1 MRASPAGRVM
11 GRTVCQA
18 VCLLVLAGLAGCQPA
33 PGISVDD
40 PWIRAVPPGAS
51 ATAGYLVLANG
62 GAADRVLESVSA
74 GDGVRVEIH
83 ETTMADGVMRMRRL
97 DGVTLPAGESV
108 AFAPGGRHLML
119 FADPLPAAGS
129 TVTLELRFADG
140 EVLTVEAPVR
150 RGSD

>member
-1 MRASPAGRVM
+1 MRALPIGRAI
-11 GRTVCQA
+11 RRAT
-18 VCLLVLAGLAGCQPA
+18 CLLVLAGLAGCQPA

-40 PWIRAVPPGAS
+40 PWVRAVPPGAS
-51 ATAGYLVLANG
+51 ATAGYFVLANG
-62 GAADRVLESVSA
+62 GAADRVLESVSG
-74 GDGVRVEIH
+74 GDAVRVEIH
-83 ETTMADGVMRMRRL
+83 ETSMADGVMRMRRL
-97 DGVTLPAGESV
+97 DSVIIPAGQSV

-129 TVTLELRFADG
+129 TVTLELGFADG